1 MKEKSTILI
10 VDDSE
15 LNRTVLADI
24 LGDEYN
30 FIEAENGARAIEL
43 LRTHTDIDLILLDMV
58 MPEMNGF
65 DVLTAMNNNRQIED
79 IPVVMISA
87 ENGIEHIERAYDLGV
102 TDYISRPFDCMVV
115 RRRVVNALILAA
127 KQKRL
132 MRLAAEQIYEK
143 EKISDLMINIFSH
156 IVEFRNGESGPHV
169 LHIRTITEV
178 LLNRLV
184 QKTDRY
190 SLTQE
195 DIQLISSASALHDI
209 GKVSIPDEIIN
220 KPGKLTKE
228 EFEIMKSHTTVG
240 ADILHD
246 LPFSNEEPLL
256 KTAYEIARW
265 HHERYDGRGYPDGL
279 TGEKIPIAAQVVSV
293 ADVYD
298 ALTSV
303 RCYKSAYDHETALR
317 MIVNGE
323 CGTFNPLLLECLLDA
338 SLQIRER
345 LLEANEGYTHSTART
360 QQLSTEMLLKQAT
373 PQVGRSIQ
381 ALEIERIKTEFF
393 AKQSCGIQFDYDAA
407 TRTISVTDHTD
418 TLPFASRLY
427 DAADTEKFTIFSKDD
442 LNRLENALSATTRDA
457 PDVSMPITLRFPEVG
472 WKHEYMLAARALWS
486 SDAKPRYLGA
496 VGQFRELQTD
506 IMLPEMP
513 LPDSG
518 AVTGR
523 QLAASMQGMSR
534 IFDVVRLVDPKRGEI
549 LQLNTDGTFSDRVLP
564 CFPVWNHGK
573 RCSRCISRRCM
584 EEKTRMSKLEIT
596 DECAYQ
602 LISRYLVVDGRECVL
617 ELGSRLSDSVWVTSG
632 GRQFRLDASHGEDFY
647 LDPVTGAYGRRY
659 LEDQQPELEKAE
671 ALAVIDIDN
680 LKEINDEYGHLA
692 GDAVL
697 RHVANVIL
705 SRVNT
710 ADTLVRYGG
719 DEFVLLLSHIPPEKF
734 RSILERIRGA
744 VYTTEIPQYENIH
757 PTVSIGGVYQA
768 HPLVEAIRR
777 ADKLMYWAKQKRNDV
792 QT

>member
-1 MKEKSTILI
+1 MSDKQRILI
-10 VDDSE
+10 ADDSE
-15 LNRTVLADI
+15 MNRAI
-24 LGDEYN
+24 LTEMLGEEYE
-30 FIEAENGARAIEL
+30 ILEAENGQQAIEMIEKNSG
-43 LRTHTDIDLILLDMV
+43 IDLLLLDIM
-58 MPEMNGF
+58 MPVKDGF
-65 DVLTAMNNNRQIED
+65 DVLATMNQYHWIDEL
-79 IPVVMISA
+79 PVIMISA
-87 ENGIEHIERAYDLGV
+87 ENATSFVERAYNLGA
-102 TDYISRPFDCMVV
+102 TDYISRPFDMAVV
-115 RRRVVNALILAA
+115 HRRVVNTLMLYG

-132 MRLAAEQIYEK
+132 MQLVADQIYEN
-143 EKISDLMINIFSH
+143 EKSNSLMITILSH
-156 IVEFRNGESGPHV
+156 IVEFRNGESGMHV
-169 LHIRTITEV
+169 LHIRTFTEMILRKLITM
-178 LLNRLV
+178 
-184 QKTDRY
+184 TDKY
-190 SLTQE
+190 PLTETEISLITM
-195 DIQLISSASALHDI
+195 ASALHDI
-209 GKVSIPDEIIN
+209 GKINIPETILN
-220 KPGKLTKE
+220 KPGKLTQE
-228 EFEIMKSHTTVG
+228 EFEIMKTHTTIG
-240 ADILHD
+240 DKILHE
-246 LPFSNEEPLL
+246 LPFEQDAPLV
-256 KTAYEIARW
+256 KTARQICHW

-279 TGEKIPIAAQVVSV
+279 TGEEIPIAAQVVSV

-381 ALEIERIKTEFF
+381 ALETERIKTEFF

-442 LNRLENALSATTRDA
+442 LNRLENALYTTTRDA

-472 WKHEYMLAARALWS
+472 WEHEYMLAARALWS

-506 IMLPEMP
+506 IMLPEMQ

-523 QLAASMQGMSR
+523 QLADSMQGMSR

-549 LQLNTDGTFSDRVLP
+549 LQLNPDGTFSDRVLP
-564 CFPVWNHGK
+564 CFPVCNHGK

-584 EEKTRMSKLEIT
+584 EEKTRMSKLELT

-671 ALAVIDIDN
+671 ALAVIDIDHF
-680 LKEINDEYGHLA
+680 KKINDEYGHLA

-705 SRVNT
+705 SRVNI